1 MKKNKNSILGII
13 VLVAI
18 ILVGI
23 AYAAI
28 TTNLTVSGSTSV
40 KGDSSNFTNNVIF
53 ASATASS
60 GSTASIDTSDKH
72 KITFTTA
79 ELKAVGDEA
88 TLTYTIKNE
97 SNYGASISAVT
108 CTSSDTSF
116 ATYVTATP
124 SRSTTLTLAKGATSS
139 SETVKIKMIKTY
151 AQTTV
156 KSMTFTCTMTATATS
171 A

>member
-1 MKKNKNSILGII
+1 MKDKKIKLGII
-13 VLVAI
+13 IAFLVLGV
-18 ILVGI
+18 

-28 TTNLTVSGSTSV
+28 TTNLSVGGSTSV
-40 KGDSSNFTNNVIF
+40 KGDSSDFSDNVIF

-60 GSTASIDTSDKH
+60 GSTATISTDKH
-72 KITFTTA
+72 TITFTTA
-79 ELKAVGDEA
+79 ELQTVGDEA

-97 SNYGASISAVT
+97 SNYGATISAVS
-108 CTSSDTSF
+108 CTSTDTSF

-124 SRSTTLTLAKGATSS
+124 SRTAELALAKGATSS
-139 SETVKIKMIKTY
+139 AETVKIKMIKSY
-151 AQTTV
+151 AETDV